1 VIKSGQIV
9 GGGKRE
15 GKMGEMEGER
25 EKGPWREVDS
35 LMFL

>member
-25 EKGPWREVDS
+25 EMAMERGR
-35 LMFL
+35 